1 MSYVE
6 PLAARFH
13 FIPRMM
19 SRIQK
24 PVTRRFRRQ
33 IERSPNWVLLTTK
46 GRKTGLPREI
56 LLPCARVGDSVMVIS
71 TYGRSSNWMKNL
83 AQDPDVRI
91 TIDGAT
97 VRARA
102 EIIDD
107 LAHKQKLVT
116 DHPFFAPMPLEP
128 LNRLVKP
135 LMPAPLRRWVI
146 KRPVVILRPR
156 M

>member
-1 MSYVE
+1 
-6 PLAARFH
+6 
-13 FIPRMM
+13 
-19 SRIQK
+19 
-24 PVTRRFRRQ
+24 
-33 IERSPNWVLLTTK
+33 
-46 GRKTGLPREI
+46 
-56 LLPCARVGDSVMVIS
+56 
-71 TYGRSSNWMKNL
+71 MKNL

-135 LMPAPLRRWVI
+135 LMPAPLRRWVT